1 MRIHK
6 RKLAVLLLLCTLV
19 SLFPVMKSKHHEA
32 HAAAVW
38 GGSCPQGK
46 NPVVVAYI
54 GCRACE
60 AEGKEWTTAG
70 AGSGGSI
77 DYGDHQGLTY
87 TTTTD
92 EHGSIWTIYYRCYNC
107 GVCAENSLEV
117 YRVLTKLGPNTQPS
131 PGYKEGKTIDGDAS
145 AGPGKVPQRW
155 CPACGPRLM
164 SDNGGVPVLGREA
177 TYTVYHYEEDVTK
190 TYKVTVKV
198 NPSAGGVAGE
208 SGTYEEGTTITLWQS
223 ANEGYRFTG
232 WSGATVS
239 GNTHVVKKNVTI
251 TANFEKI
258 EVSAPPATPV
268 PTQIPMPTREPT
280 PAPTRVPRPY
290 PIQQP
295 TSVPQKVS
303 PPKPVPSAF
312 SDIHGDYCYTG
323 TQHICTQSSCYSPSY
338 HSHSDYCLGAP
349 YVSGY
354 KPCTNSS
361 CSSGYVQE
369 RCDACNG
376 SGTTKANCP
385 TCGGTDKVNCGT
397 CGGDDLVNCSSCSG
411 TGKKQQN
418 CSTCGGDG
426 KVSGGTCGGTFKDS
440 RSHTLT
446 TITTVSCNN
455 SDCSGGKVSCSN
467 CRGTGKESVPGV
479 SGALQTC
486 SVCWGSKTTSCG
498 TCGGDGNRVVTKCT
512 ACGQQGYDG
521 SVSHTYSYTCNKC
534 GASSSSSG
542 TCKKQLADKTC
553 SKCTGGK
560 VSVNC
565 GTCGGDGKVAC
576 TNGSCSGGK
585 IPCTNSGCTSG
596 KVTVDC
602 YTCNGDKTVATQCG
616 TCGGVGELPVYSRN
630 FECGYYSGQ
639 VEYYYQSCGKTNGAY
654 YKNGS
659 RVYAE
664 CDKIV
669 TKLTPLF
676 AEQTLTIGQAP
687 NYGAYATFI
696 SSSGKHGDQ
705 PVKEVTCTA
714 SGFSPTK
721 YNQWQTVTLSYG
733 TYCDTAKN
741 AYPKTTTIRVY
752 VAGDVTVTFDAN
764 GGSVSP
770 ATKTVTFGEAYG
782 TLPIPTRTNHHF
794 NGWIY
799 NNAEV
804 TEASIVQAST
814 SHTLVAWWDSLERTV
829 TFDPNGGTVTPTTKE
844 VLYGSTYGELPTP
857 TRTGYTFAGWW
868 YGPEEIT
875 EDSIVDCYG
884 HPTLIAQWESKEY
897 TVTLDANGGT
907 VTADKVPVRYEETV
921 NNRIASG
928 VNYPGYTFAGWWDAK
943 TGGNRIYDGTETY
956 SSGTYWKNG
965 LWNYTGNITAYAQ
978 WKVNTYTVTLNG
990 MGATTLPQSTVNIVY
1005 LQKGPKVSV
1014 PTKTGY
1020 TFDGFYTKPYGE
1032 GTQLFDKNGNG
1043 INPWTTPKNGMVY
1056 AKWNPVTYTV
1066 NVAES
1071 EIRVT
1076 PVVITDTKEVGYDT
1090 LYTIPD
1096 ALEDKSF
1103 TVNYHLRE
1111 EATGSS
1117 TPAVTLTEE
1126 NTKAD
1131 LVFTG
1136 WQLFHKKAS
1145 QYVYRRQYAPGT
1157 VVQRLSAT
1165 QGDEFTLFPYWSG
1178 SDASVVLPVPECAG
1192 YTFLGWGLT
1201 RTETDME
1208 AIMRYDKE
1216 EVQTYKPTENET
1228 LYAYWQPNEYNI
1240 KLDDRGAT
1248 TSGQGSVTMRFDSM
1262 GSITGENV
1270 KVPQKTGYTFMGY
1283 YSGTRGSGDMYFDNT
1298 GRAVKILTNP
1308 NLKNLYA
1315 CWKQNPLSMP
1325 EKETSES
1332 ITPTPEGTWEIEI
1345 AKETTVQIYA
1355 DDYDASTDALTD
1367 KQPYQVSDVVI
1378 DGILEVPGAIPS
1390 TEAVAVRAKTGAWM
1404 FYGKLT
1410 QTGGETTVR
1419 VYVTVPYKVQWE
1431 DPSDEGLYISELRYY
1446 TNSVPVELLKAWS
1459 YRSVEEGGIYVP
1471 KTVAVENA
1479 AFEAGRAVI
1488 PVTETGTEQLPS
1500 YEVVTFPDSER
1511 FVWDAYENGVP
1522 RLDLTREEAYIIV
1535 PNGVTDRDAYVAEY
1549 LETLCHNKAVN
1560 DSTSLSAKS
1569 DVIKIGGVSLL
1580 AEENG
1585 QTGLSGE
1592 AVEALKES
1600 IPETEY
1606 TRAYQS
1612 GIPLKVTAENGRYE
1626 TTAEVHYELRTGTP
1640 GSEAVRKT
1648 EVSKTNEINI
1658 HTPVACVPELT
1669 VLWENMYQGT
1679 SVPEGS
1685 TVLVLDEE
1693 GEYSRFCLKI
1703 ENEAYH
1709 SDKKGYGFRS
1719 YAGYLA
1725 EKDGREQNEV
1735 CFPFPVWM
1743 DVGNDGVR
1751 GNDVLLKAETWY
1763 TVGGS
1768 EQGFY
1773 LPPQTTEG
1781 EYEMIFRSVAVNGVG
1796 KENETEQR
1804 CNVQP
1809 AHYVAEERMPVYI
1822 TGRLYDFSVY
1832 DITGTVAWEDVRE
1845 ELNYTVGQKSVSG
1858 DVWDTLPLRTGVH
1871 PYYRNTGGLP
1881 LGGTLSFRVRSIG
1894 KSFGSGAKLT
1904 VIPYLTVVT
1913 EKGYEA
1919 AELYY
1924 EAEIG
1929 DGFCLKKWTGEEQKL
1944 SVQHKGQSENAVSI
1958 WEGEF
1963 SVPLRIYVARP
1974 GSDVM
1979 EYQKK
1984 YGLDFS
1990 EEFWMNDAVLML
2002 RFALSIENTEGE
2014 VLYYGMILEENVNN
2028 TWKREAAESYR
2039 EDNNK
2044 NRFMIEG
2051 GETAAIYPG
2060 DSVEA
2065 GWETGGI
2072 Y

>member
-19 SLFPVMKSKHHEA
+19 TLFPLMDAEHHEA

-38 GGSCPQGK
+38 GGSCPQGGS
-46 NPVVVAYI
+46 PVRIAYH
-54 GCRACE
+54 GCSVCKCS
-60 AEGKEWTTAG
+60 GTEWETDAG

-77 DYGDHQGLTY
+77 TYSSHKGLNVYETV
-87 TTTTD
+87 TGQHKIV
-92 EHGSIWTIYYRCYNC
+92 EYYVCYNC
-107 GVCAENSLEV
+107 GVCKEKSKHVKTET
-117 YRVLTKLGPNTQPS
+117 YRKESTGWVLDNTVPRDYY
-131 PGYKEGKTIDGDAS
+131 GS
-145 AGPGKVPQRW
+145 AGPGKVPHRW
-155 CPACGPRLM
+155 CNVCGPILM
-164 SDNGGVPVLGREA
+164 DKNGGVPVLGREA

-190 TYKVTVKV
+190 TYKVTVKA

-223 ANEGYRFTG
+223 ANDGYRFTG

-239 GNTHVVKKNVTI
+239 GNSHVVKKDVTI

-268 PTQIPMPTREPT
+268 PTQIPMPTRVPT
-280 PAPTRVPRPY
+280 QAPTRVPRPY

-338 HSHSDYCLGAP
+338 HSHSTYCLGP
-349 YVSGY
+349 EYVSGY

-369 RCDACNG
+369 RCSACNG

-397 CGGDDLVNCSSCSG
+397 CGGDDLVSCSSCSG

-426 KVSGGTCGGTFKDS
+426 KVSGGTCGGSFVDS

-455 SDCSGGKVSCSN
+455 SGCSGGKVSCSN

-486 SVCWGSKTTSCG
+486 SVCRGSKTTSCG

-565 GTCGGDGKVAC
+565 GTCGGDGNVSC

-585 IPCTNSGCTSG
+585 IPCTNSGCSSG

-630 FECGYYSGQ
+630 YECGYYSGQ

-714 SGFSPTK
+714 SGFNPSK
-721 YNQWQTVTLSYG
+721 YNTWQTVTLSYG

-799 NNAEV
+799 KNAEV
-804 TEASIVQAST
+804 TATSIVQAST
-814 SHTLVAWWDSLERTV
+814 NHTLVAWWDSLERTV
-829 TFDPNGGTVTPTTKE
+829 TFDPNGGTVSPTTKE
-844 VLYGSTYGELPTP
+844 VLYGSPYGELPTP
-857 TRTGYTFAGWW
+857 TRTGYTFVGWW
-868 YGPEEIT
+868 YGDT
-875 EDSIVDCYG
+875 KVTKDSIVDCYG

-897 TVTLDANGGT
+897 TITLDANGGT

-956 SSGTYWKNG
+956 SSGTYWRNG
-965 LWNYTGNITAYAQ
+965 LWSYTGNVNAYAR
-978 WKVNTYTVTLNG
+978 WNVNTYTVTLNG

-1032 GTQLFDKNGNG
+1032 GEELFDKNGN
-1043 INPWTTPKNGMVY
+1043 PVSAWTKPGNGMVY
-1056 AKWNPVTYTV
+1056 AKWNPITYTI

-1076 PVVITDTKEVGYDT
+1076 PVLITDSKEVGYDT
-1090 LYTIPD
+1090 SYTIPD
-1096 ALEDKSF
+1096 ALGDKSF

-1117 TPAVTLTEE
+1117 TPAVTLTDD
-1126 NTKAD
+1126 NKKAT
-1131 LVFTG
+1131 LEFSG

-1325 EKETSES
+1325 EKETPDS
-1332 ITPTPEGTWEIEI
+1332 ITPAPDGTWEIEI
-1345 AKETTVQIYA
+1345 AKEATVQIYA
-1355 DDYDASTDALTD
+1355 DDYDASTGALTD

-1378 DGILEVPGAIPS
+1378 DGKLEVPGAIPS

-1404 FYGKLT
+1404 FYGKLKK
-1410 QTGGETTVR
+1410 TGGETTVK

-1431 DPSDEGLYISELRYY
+1431 DPSDESLHISEQRYY
-1446 TNSVPVELLKAWS
+1446 TNSVPVELLKSLS
-1459 YRSVEEGGIYVP
+1459 YWSVEEGGIYVP

-1479 AFEAGRAVI
+1479 ALEAGRTVI
-1488 PVTETGTEQLPS
+1488 PVTESGTEPLPS
-1500 YEVVTFPDSER
+1500 YEVEIFSDSER
-1511 FVWDAYENGVP
+1511 FVWDVYENGVP
-1522 RLDLTREEAYIIV
+1522 RLDMEREEVYIIV
-1535 PNGVTDRDAYVAEY
+1535 PNGVADKDAYVSAY

-1560 DSTSLSAKS
+1560 DSTGLSAKS
-1569 DVIKIGGVSLL
+1569 DVIKIGGVSLFT
-1580 AEENG
+1580 ETEGTG
-1585 QTGLSGE
+1585 QTELSAE
-1592 AVEALKES
+1592 AMETIKES

-1606 TRAYQS
+1606 TEAYKS
-1612 GIPLKVTAENGRYE
+1612 GIPLKITAENGRYE
-1626 TTAEVHYELRTGTP
+1626 TTAEVQYELQTGTP
-1640 GSEAVRKT
+1640 GSTAERER
-1648 EVSKTNEINI
+1648 EVSGVNEINI
-1658 HTPVACVPELT
+1658 HTPVVCVPEMK
-1669 VLWENMYQGT
+1669 VLWEDMHQCEE
-1679 SVPEGS
+1679 VPKGS
-1685 TVLVLDEE
+1685 SVLVLDEE
-1693 GEYSRFCLKI
+1693 GEYSRFCLQVG
-1703 ENEAYH
+1703 NEECH
-1709 SDKKGYGFRS
+1709 SDKKGYGFRN
-1719 YAGYLA
+1719 YTGYLA
-1725 EKDGREQNEV
+1725 KKGGTKQNEV
-1735 CFPFPVWM
+1735 RFPFPVWI
-1743 DVGNDGVR
+1743 DVGNDR
-1751 GNDVLLKAETWY
+1751 NRENDTRLEAEVWY
-1763 TVGGS
+1763 TLGMEAQS
-1768 EQGFY
+1768 FY
-1773 LPPQTTEG
+1773 LPPQTKEG
-1781 EYEMIFRSVAVNGVG
+1781 CYDIICRSVAVNGEG
-1796 KENETEQR
+1796 KESETERR

-1809 AHYVAEERMPVYI
+1809 AHYVAEEIVPVYVI
-1822 TGRLYDFSVY
+1822 GRLYDFTVY
-1832 DITGTVAWEDVRE
+1832 DVTGTVAWEDVTE
-1845 ELNYTVGQKSVSG
+1845 ELHYKVGQSEVENSE
-1858 DVWDTLPLRTGVH
+1858 WDALPLRKGVH
-1871 PYYRNTGGLP
+1871 PSYHNMGGLP
-1881 LGGTLSFRVRSIG
+1881 LGGALAFRVKSIG
-1894 KSFGSGAKLT
+1894 ASFGASAKLT
-1904 VIPYLTVVT
+1904 VMPCLMSLT
-1913 EKGYEA
+1913 ENGYELPN
-1919 AELYY
+1919 LYY
-1924 EAEIG
+1924 EQEIG
-1929 DGFCLKKWTGEEQKL
+1929 DRCFLKKWIGEEHVISGQW
-1944 SVQHKGQSENAVSI
+1944 KGQSETTVSE
-1958 WEGEF
+1958 WEGVL
-1963 SVPLRIYVARP
+1963 SLPHRIYVAES
-1974 GSDVM
+1974 GIDVM
-1979 EYQKK
+1979 EYQQKN
-1984 YGLDFS
+1984 GLDFS
-1990 EEFWMNDAVLML
+1990 EGFWKKDVMLML
-2002 RFALSIENTEGE
+2002 SVVLVIKNTEGDL
-2014 VLYYGMILEENVNN
+2014 LYYGMIFEENVNN
-2028 TWKREAAESYR
+2028 IWRKEAKVSYR

-2044 NRFMIEG
+2044 NRFPIEG
-2051 GETAAIYPG
+2051 GETAVIYPG
-2060 DSVEA
+2060 DYV
-2065 GWETGGI
+2065 GIGQKTDGI